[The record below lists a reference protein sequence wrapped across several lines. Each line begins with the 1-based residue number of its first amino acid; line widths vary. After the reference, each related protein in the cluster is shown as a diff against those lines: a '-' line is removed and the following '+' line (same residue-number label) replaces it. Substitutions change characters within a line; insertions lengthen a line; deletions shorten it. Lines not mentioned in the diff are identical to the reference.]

1 MKFKIII
8 ICTALLATVAHA
20 DFRDGNKLL
29 AEMKGT
35 TFEKGM
41 ALGYVMAVADTRGS
55 ETLCI
60 PSTVTAGQVI
70 DMTQNMLEKNP
81 SIRHL
86 PASAIV
92 EYTLREVWPCAKKG
106 GAL

>member
-1 MKFKIII
+1 MSKRKLVALSIF
-8 ICTALLATVAHA
+8 ICLSAQA

-55 ETLCI
+55 ESLCI

-106 GAL
+106 TGL